1 MWKKKIFTI
10 PNILSLFRIILAVI
24 FLDIS
29 VKFGIAEKRSTLLII
44 LVISGITDFL
54 DGQIARRFDMVS
66 DLGKILDPI
75 ADKLTQ
81 GVLLISFLYQYKM
94 AKYVLVLFLIKE
106 TYMGVMGLKTIATTG
121 KNEGAMWYGKVS
133 TAFFYAAMVILFL
146 FSQIPVLAAECL
158 ICACGIFFLMSLIMY
173 NRYYKQMQGTISGKE
188 QINES

>member
-1 MWKKKIFTI
+1 MCKKKIFTI

-133 TAFFYAAMVILFL
+133 TAFFYAAMVILFI
-146 FSQIPVLAAECL
+146 FSQIPVLAA
-158 ICACGIFFLMSLIMY
+158 
-173 NRYYKQMQGTISGKE
+173 
-188 QINES
+188 

>member
-1 MWKKKIFTI
+1 MCKKKIFTI
-10 PNILSLFRIILAVI
+10 PNILSLFRIILAIV
-24 FLDIS
+24 FLNIS
-29 VKFGIAEKRSTLLII
+29 IKFRIAEKRNTLLII
-44 LVISGITDFL
+44 LIISGISDFL
-54 DGQIARRFDMVS
+54 DGQIARRFHMVS

-81 GVLLISFLYQYKM
+81 GVLLICFLYQYKM

-106 TYMGVMGLKTIATTG
+106 TYMGVMGLKTLTTTG

-158 ICACGIFFLMSLIMY
+158 ICACGIFLLMSLIMY
-173 NRYYKQMQGTISGKE
+173 NRYYKQMQKMIGGKE
-188 QINES
+188 QVNES

>member
-94 AKYVLVLFLIKE
+94 AKYVLVLFLIIE